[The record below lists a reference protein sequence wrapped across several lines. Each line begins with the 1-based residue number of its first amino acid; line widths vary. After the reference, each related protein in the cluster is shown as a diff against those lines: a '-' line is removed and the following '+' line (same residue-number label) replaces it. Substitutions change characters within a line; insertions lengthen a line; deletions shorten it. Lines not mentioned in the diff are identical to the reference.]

1 MLQKVQGEIFS
12 VKSSEETQNEEKLDL
27 VKKADTKEIISDN
40 DDHKKEE
47 MEEKPSIKI
56 GGIKIKNFHEDDK
69 DGKGNTRLPE
79 TELLLEF
86 TLVQNLK
93 IGDDDFDND
102 TEEDVGVDTD
112 DTDDST
118 VENNFD
124 NVKED
129 DNKAD
134 VMKTDSKKPESLLK
148 NNFDTSMEG
157 LLGE

>member
-1 MLQKVQGEIFS
+1 MTEMGKVTQDCLRQKSYF
-12 VKSSEETQNEEKLDL
+12 N
-27 VKKADTKEIISDN
+27 
-40 DDHKKEE
+40 
-47 MEEKPSIKI
+47 
-56 GGIKIKNFHEDDK
+56 
-69 DGKGNTRLPE
+69 
-79 TELLLEF
+79 LL
-86 TLVQNLK
+86 LVQNLK